1 MVQRDQFVRWR
12 DKLGRVWDVYQT
24 DDPGVIVWHA
34 RSGSVRGKNIANVLT
49 SDSDLKQLSFAFL
62 ADIHVDARME
72 DRGLGSM
79 LLSRAIAA
87 CRTRGHE
94 GIESELSEVGS
105 GHFDKLKHFYEKFG
119 FTVTFYSPE
128 APGYN
133 HRRRGEIR
141 LKF

>member
-1 MVQRDQFVRWR
+1 
-12 DKLGRVWDVYQT
+12 
-24 DDPGVIVWHA
+24 
-34 RSGSVRGKNIANVLT
+34 
-49 SDSDLKQLSFAFL
+49 
-62 ADIHVDARME
+62 
-72 DRGLGSM
+72 M

-94 GIESELSEVGS
+94 GIESELSEVDS

-128 APGYN
+128 GPGYN